1 MTPRNFLLCAI
12 AAAAAAACASTPPA
26 NEALDQARAAYR
38 GAQSDPH
45 VTRYAPA
52 ELDLAGRSLNH
63 AEALWRNQSQAEQIA
78 HQAYLAEQQA
88 RIARQTAMRRAAE
101 DEVAQA
107 SARRER
113 AVLEAR
119 ALAAEAERDRAQAER
134 ERAQAERERSEAEL
148 RELQVAREAAAG
160 AQQSERLAAAEALG
174 AELRR
179 LESQVAELDARQ
191 TERGWVLSVGNHLL
205 FDVGESTLK
214 PGGRRALDNVVRFLR
229 EHPERSIVIE
239 GFTDSTGS
247 SELNRYLSERR
258 AQAVRNALVLAGI
271 DAARIEARGLGA
283 SFPIASNDTIAGRQ
297 LNRRVEILIPRDAS
311 AATGGSR

>member
-88 RIARQTAMRRAAE
+88 RIARQTAMLRAAE
-101 DEVAQA
+101 EEVAQA
-107 SARRER
+107 STRRER

-148 RELQVAREAAAG
+148 R
-160 AQQSERLAAAEALG
+160 
-174 AELRR
+174 R

-191 TERGWVLSVGNHLL
+191 TDRGWVLSVGNHLL

-214 PGGRRALDNVVRFLR
+214 SGGRRALDNVVRFLR

>member
-88 RIARQTAMRRAAE
+88 RIARQTAMLRAAE
-101 DEVAQA
+101 EEVAQA
-107 SARRER
+107 STRRER

-119 ALAAEAERDRAQAER
+119 ALAAEAERD
-134 ERAQAERERSEAEL
+134 RAQAERERSEAEL

-191 TERGWVLSVGNHLL
+191 TDRGWVLSVGNHLL